1 MFSKF
6 KKLKLAT
13 LAFATVIAGGAVADT
28 IKIAGWGAKSGPL
41 RSFGVNSE
49 AIIKAAI
56 DRVNENGGVKLADGS
71 MAKMS
76 YDYYDSACNAEQGIA
91 IARKVA
97 SETNA

>member
-71 MAKMS
+71 MSDIPSKPSSRSMRYLGLFS
-76 YDYYDSACNAEQGIA
+76 S
-91 IARKVA
+91 
-97 SETNA
+97 

>member
-1 MFSKF
+1 MFAKF
-6 KKLKLAT
+6 KTLKLAT
-13 LAFATVIAGGAVADT
+13 VAFATLLAGGVIADT
-28 IKIAGWGAKSGPL
+28 INIAGWGAKSGPL
-41 RSFGVNSE
+41 RSFGINSE

-91 IARKVA
+91 LSLIHI
-97 SETNA
+97 